1 MCYTFWTLK
10 PVQCLWYSN
19 SFPSLKD
26 EFHMVYLEFHP
37 SFSPA
42 SIPTRPLCFRH
53 TILLFLSLILHMKIS
68 SRPYWSEIIHKS
80 HLSLLI
86 FYISV
91 PILLS
96 RCRFNAIFCKAS
108 PKTICPKNDQG
119 YVSNAHHMLFSTLFI
134 LVCVPFL
141 SNLTGKNINIS
152 DFINSIS

>member
-1 MCYTFWTLK
+1 MSSTWSILNFIHLFHLPLYQQDLCVLGTLF
-10 PVQCLWYSN
+10 Y
-19 SFPSLKD
+19 
-26 EFHMVYLEFHP
+26 
-37 SFSPA
+37 SFS
-42 SIPTRPLCFRH
+42 L
-53 TILLFLSLILHMKIS
+53 LILHMKIS

-108 PKTICPKNDQG
+108 PKTICPSNDQD